1 MNIIEK
7 RELIE
12 KKEKELDRY
21 KSYELVNLSKF
32 IIISVI
38 SFIICIAGGIVSAGY
53 YAASGYLGL
62 IYSIIIC
69 FILAFHIL
77 LISVATSIV
86 IGIKKAKAPKVIEK
100 LEEEIALLK
109 NEISN
114 TKTNIIKE
122 TKIIKESNQ
131 DKVSEMDKINLLIKY
146 KELLDKNIITEE
158 EFNKK
163 KEELLK

>member
-12 KKEKELDRY
+12 EKEKELDKY
-21 KSYELVNLSKF
+21 KNYEVFDLRKF

-38 SFIICIAGGIVSAGY
+38 SFIICAIGGTISLVFYIRYGDNR
-53 YAASGYLGL
+53 LF
-62 IYSIIIC
+62 YSIILC
-69 FILAFHIL
+69 FLIAFI
-77 LISVATSIV
+77 ISCISIPTSIV
-86 IGIKKAKAPKVIEK
+86 MGIKRAKAPKVIEK

-122 TKIIKESNQ
+122 TKIIKESNE

>member
-12 KKEKELDRY
+12 EKEKELDKY
-21 KSYELVNLSKF
+21 KNYEVFDLRKF

-38 SFIICIAGGIVSAGY
+38 SYIISAIGGTISLVFYIRYGDNR
-53 YAASGYLGL
+53 LF
-62 IYSIIIC
+62 YSIILC
-69 FILAFHIL
+69 FLIAFI
-77 LISVATSIV
+77 ISCISIPTSIV
-86 IGIKKAKAPKVIEK
+86 FGIKKAKAPNVIEK
-100 LEEEIALLK
+100 LEEEISILE

-122 TKIIKESNQ
+122 TKIIKETNE